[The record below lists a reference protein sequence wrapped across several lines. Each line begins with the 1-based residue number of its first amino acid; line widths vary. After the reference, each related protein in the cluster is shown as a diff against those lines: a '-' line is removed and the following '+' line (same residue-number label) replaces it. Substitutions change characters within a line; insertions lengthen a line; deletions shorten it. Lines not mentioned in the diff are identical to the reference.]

1 MRAKFLSSILV
12 VIALAAIT
20 ACGGSSKSIPP
31 VIAVSVSPT
40 TAQVAGSATEQFT
53 ATVTN
58 TTNTAVTWSVTG
70 GGSINVAGLYTAPA
84 SVPTQAAVT
93 VTATSQADSTKTAT
107 AAITLEADSVSV
119 GPTTAQIGGGG
130 TQQFTATV
138 NNANP
143 AVTWSVTGG
152 GSIGASGLYT
162 APAAVPTQATITV
175 KAVLKADAAATGS
188 AKATLL
194 ADSVMV
200 SPSPV
205 QLGATGTQ
213 QFSTTLTN
221 TNAAVTWSLT
231 GAGSISS
238 VGFYTAPS
246 AIPTQTNV
254 TVTATSQADSA
265 AKGTAVITLLADS
278 VTVSPSTAQL
288 PAGGTQQFT
297 ATVGNNPNTAVTW
310 SATGGGSISATGLYT
325 VPNAVPTQTNATVT
339 ATLQADSATQGTSAV
354 TLLPDSVAVTP
365 GTANVIPS
373 GTQQFTATVTNS
385 VQTAVTWSV
394 TGGGSIGATGLYTAP
409 SSVTAP
415 TQAEVTATLASDTT
429 QKSTAT
435 ASLLPLTGLSISPAG
450 PTLIV
455 GGTETFAATGTFTNG
470 TATSTADW
478 TAQSAWTSS
487 NTATATIT
495 GGSTANAVAVGAATI
510 TATYGSVTGT
520 TALNVT
526 SQTMTA
532 ASLSGTYVFSI
543 THAGT
548 RGQAFSAGV
557 FVADGTGLIIGGVED
572 FNAPPPSGTASN
584 VSILQGAGCD
594 AATPTTDSCY
604 TVNADGRGS
613 LHLTSASEGR
623 GTDIYSFILS
633 SDGSHGHLILSDSSG
648 VEVGTF
654 EKQTATTLGDGSYSL
669 LLGGMDGTAIS
680 GTAQGPEALAGE
692 FTISS
697 GTISSATFDVND
709 NGAID
714 GAAACGATCPPP
726 SAALTF
732 SANYVQAGSNGRGT
746 FVITPAGI
754 AATQLV
760 SGSWHFDFFVVSA
773 NKIVLIQ
780 TDPQGSA
787 TPTVAALTG
796 TAEKQTFSGTPN
808 LAGSNYVFLV
818 ERSAAEG
825 LFGSAGQWEFQAS
838 PPNTLT
844 GEMDANCLQSAPTC
858 MATTTLTTIT
868 SSPYTV
874 DATGRGTVAIS
885 TPRSYVFYAIGDPSS
900 GTARMYVLETDNKTN
915 AGVGMQQAASL
926 SLPTGAMAF
935 NMAQLATDGYD
946 SSFSGQ
952 LTISGTDLSGIVD
965 SNVAVNY
972 VQTSSSNQASGTSL
986 AGPDGNGR
994 GTVTLNILNLP
1005 SPGLSTSYAFYLVSP
1020 SQMVIFGTSSN
1031 VVGHQN
1037 QDGTMEVQ

>member
-119 GPTTAQIGGGG
+119 GPTTAQIPAAG

-143 AVTWSVTGG
+143 AVTWSVTGP
-152 GSIGASGLYT
+152 GSISASGLYT
-162 APAAVPTQATITV
+162 APNAIPSQTSITV
-175 KAVLKADAAATGS
+175 KAVLKADT
-188 AKATLL
+188 
-194 ADSVMV
+194 
-200 SPSPV
+200 
-205 QLGATGTQ
+205 GATS
-213 QFSTTLTN
+213 STK
-221 TNAAVTWSLT
+221 A
-231 GAGSISS
+231 
-238 VGFYTAPS
+238 
-246 AIPTQTNV
+246 
-254 TVTATSQADSA
+254 
-265 AKGTAVITLLADS
+265 
-278 VTVSPSTAQL
+278 
-288 PAGGTQQFT
+288 
-297 ATVGNNPNTAVTW
+297 
-310 SATGGGSISATGLYT
+310 
-325 VPNAVPTQTNATVT
+325 
-339 ATLQADSATQGTSAV
+339 
-354 TLLPDSVAVTP
+354 TLLPDSIAVS
-365 GTANVIPS
+365 AVN
-373 GTQQFTATVTNS
+373 ATVFPGQTDQFNAAVNNSALTN
-385 VQTAVTWSV
+385 VTWAL
-394 TGGGSIGATGLYTAP
+394 TGPGAINSAGIYTAP
-409 SSVTAP
+409 ISVTVPA
-415 TQAEVTATLASDTT
+415 QVKVTATLVSDPT
-429 QKSTAT
+429 QTSSATAT
-435 ASLLPLTGLSISPAG
+435 VLELTALTVSPKG
-450 PTLIV
+450 PTLAV
-455 GGTETFAATGTFTNG
+455 GANQQFAAEGTFTDG
-470 TATSTADW
+470 TNQYPTDW
-478 TAQSAWTSS
+478 TANSAWTSS
-487 NTATATIT
+487 NTTVATISAT
-495 GGSTANAVAVGAATI
+495 GAATADAAG
-510 TATYGSVTGT
+510 ATTISAKDSLTGTVTGT
-520 TALNVT
+520 TAVNVT
-526 SQTMTA
+526 AQTMTA
-532 ASLSGTYVFSI
+532 ASLTGTYVFSI

-557 FVADGTGLIIGGVED
+557 FVADGTGLITGGVED
-572 FNAPPPSGTASN
+572 FNAPTGTASN
-584 VSILQGAGCD
+584 VSILAGVGCGN
-594 AATPTTDSCY
+594 TPPATDSCY
-604 TVNADGRGS
+604 TVSPDGRGS

-726 SAALTF
+726 ATALLFSAAY
-732 SANYVQAGSNGRGT
+732 AQAGGNGRGQ
-746 FVITPAGI
+746 FVITPTGSAI
-754 AATQLV
+754 PVTQLV
-760 SGSWHFDFFVVSA
+760 SGSWNFDFFVVSA
-773 NKIVLIQ
+773 DKIVLIQ
-780 TDPQGSA
+780 TDPQGST
-787 TPTVAALTG
+787 TPTFAALAG
-796 TAEKQTFSGTPN
+796 TAERQTFSGTPN